1 MRRRRPIPT
10 ASLVAVIAA
19 LGFVATDRAPA
30 AEPHIAD
37 MQVISSDAN
46 ARLVTLGIDKSV
58 VIDLPM
64 DIRDALVGNPDIVH
78 AVVRSKRRVYITAG
92 AKAGQTNV
100 YFFDATGRQIGGLD
114 IAVTEDPSTAPLP
127 TGPLENSGLPAK
139 MIDVVSGVDG
149 NFNPRIQ
156 LLKCAPTCVGTKLPP
171 PDLPIQRSSNTSTS
185 TSTGTSIN
193 TNISR
198 P

>member
-1 MRRRRPIPT
+1 MRRRRLTPT

-19 LGFVATDRAPA
+19 VGFVATDRAPA
-30 AEPHIAD
+30 AEPQIAD

-46 ARLVTLGIDKSV
+46 ARFVTLRIDKSV

-64 DIRDALVGNPDIVH
+64 DIGDVLVGNPNIVL

-114 IAVTEDPSTAPLP
+114 ITVTEDPSTTPLP
-127 TGPLENSGLPAK
+127 TGPLENSELPAK
-139 MIDVVSGVDG
+139 LIEVISGLDKD
-149 NFNPRIQ
+149 FNPRFQ
-156 LLKCAPTCVGTKLPP
+156 LLKCAPKCTITKFPP
-171 PDLPIQRSSNTSTS
+171 PEEPIHKYKSENNNNNNNNNNNTP
-185 TSTGTSIN
+185 N
-193 TNISR
+193 H
-198 P
+198 

>member
-1 MRRRRPIPT
+1 MRRRRLISA

-19 LGFVATDRAPA
+19 VGFVATDRVPA
-30 AEPHIAD
+30 AELHIAD

-64 DIRDALVGNPDIVH
+64 DIRDVLVGNPNIVN
-78 AVVRSKRRVYITAG
+78 AVVRSKRRVYISG

-114 IAVTEDPSTAPLP
+114 IVVSEDPSTTPLP

-139 MIDVVSGVDG
+139 MIEVVSGVDKD
-149 NFNPRIQ
+149 FNPRFQ
-156 LLKCAPTCVGTKLPP
+156 LLKCAPKCTVTKFAPP
-171 PDLPIQRSSNTSTS
+171 EEPVQRSAQDIKSDNKNNNN
-185 TSTGTSIN
+185 N
-193 TNISR
+193 TNH